1 MCAPQ
6 INPLPSVIDAICRM
20 STSGSWR
27 HTSWASDIWSS
38 TTTGA
43 PCRGTTTLSSKSAT
57 RQGASPCDLR
67 ISRPRYFPLKFWIGS
82 VLFFSWTF
90 SSLFLWEFY
99 LFSWS
104 SLLRSKFWCVTN
116 STWPTSSLAL
126 RLTVP
131 FAPWKASCSCL
142 LFVLCGCGMVVAW
155 LEADTLFPPK
165 CGQYVFVRNQFCKPS
180 QKSQTFMVAKILPRV
195 ILLLAEILFPLF
207 FWSLGPP
214 FSGSSFFFCTI
225 GSIIQ
230 RASPIVVIC
239 HIWFPIASTPVSPDK
254 WASRPA
260 LAEKWGNT
268 MTRASREFK
277 FERSDSPK
285 DPQISPWLIPWS
297 K

>member
-1 MCAPQ
+1 MNMCAPQ
-6 INPLPSVIDAICRM
+6 INPFPSVIDAICRM

-38 TTTGA
+38 TTTGV

-57 RQGASPCDLR
+57 RQGASPCDLQ

-82 VLFFSWTF
+82 VLFFFLDFFKS
-90 SSLFLWEFY
+90 FLWEFY

-131 FAPWKASCSCL
+131 NNTFCPLKSLMFMFALRSLW
-142 LFVLCGCGMVVAW
+142 VWYGGGM
-155 LEADTLFPPK
+155 TGSRHIISPQF
-165 CGQYVFVRNQFCKPS
+165 GQCVFVRNQFCKPS
-180 QKSQTFMVAKILPRV
+180 QKSQTFMVAKIFPRV

-254 WASRPA
+254 WLVA
-260 LAEKWGNT
+260 
-268 MTRASREFK
+268 
-277 FERSDSPK
+277 
-285 DPQISPWLIPWS
+285 QH
-297 K
+297 